1 MSRQVPPEAP
11 PEVDPREVSRREPG
25 AGRGLWLASLGAAA
39 RCGEAGQRLFDRLVE
54 RGRPLAAR
62 QSARM
67 SQARERAGELARE
80 LETLVRDTAA
90 YERRR
95 LLAKLNVASREDFQ
109 LLARRLDALGRKL
122 DAL

>member
-1 MSRQVPPEAP
+1 MNRQVLPDFP
-11 PEVDPREVSRREPG
+11 PEVKTREARRRATG
-25 AGRGLWLASLGAAA
+25 AGRGLWLAGLGAAA

-54 RGRPLAAR
+54 RGRPVAAR
-62 QSARM
+62 RSAWM
-67 SQARERAGELARE
+67 SQAKERAGEIARG

-122 DAL
+122 DAF